1 MGANTSVALYLSIF
15 MVILFVLPL
24 IGDAMRKGKENS

>member
-1 MGANTSVALYLSIF
+1 

-24 IGDAMRKGKENS
+24 IGIDVIGKVLQPALSLLARLLIGA